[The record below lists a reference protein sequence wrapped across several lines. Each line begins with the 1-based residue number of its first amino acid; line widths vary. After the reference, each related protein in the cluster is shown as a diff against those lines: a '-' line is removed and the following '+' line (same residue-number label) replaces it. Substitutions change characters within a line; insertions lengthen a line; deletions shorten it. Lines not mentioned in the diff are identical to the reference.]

1 MKCFEKLVLQ
11 KLLSQTRAHTDS
23 CQFAYRQNRS
33 TDDATITLLHKAF
46 SHLDKPG
53 TYVRILFID
62 FSSAFN
68 TIQPHLM
75 ALKLLALNVNPHL
88 ILWICS
94 FLLNRSQSVRF
105 QNMLS
110 SSRNT
115 STGAPQGT
123 VLSPVLFTLYTNDCR
138 GSDNCPLIKYSDDTA
153 LQDLSNSH
161 ENFVSQ
167 VDIFTKWCRENFL
180 DLNVKKTKEMVIDFR
195 TASRTEIP
203 NLFIEGSQVE
213 RVEQYKYLGTI
224 IDDKLNFD
232 SNTLAIQKKCQPRLY
247 CIKKLRVLGV
257 NERVLGNFYR
267 SFIESILTF
276 GFLCWFNGL
285 SISNRNRLDR
295 VVKVCSKVNLG
306 SS

>member
-1 MKCFEKLVLQ
+1 
-11 KLLSQTRAHTDS
+11 
-23 CQFAYRQNRS
+23 
-33 TDDATITLLHKAF
+33 
-46 SHLDKPG
+46 
-53 TYVRILFID
+53 
-62 FSSAFN
+62 
-68 TIQPHLM
+68 M

-110 SSRNT
+110 SSRST

-138 GSDNCPLIKYSDDTA
+138 SSVNCPLIKYSDDTA

-167 VDIFTKWCRENFL
+167 VEIFTKWCRENFL

-213 RVEQYKYLGTI
+213 RVQQYKYLGTI

-232 SNTLAIQKKCQPRLY
+232 NNTVAIQKKCQPRLY
-247 CIKKLRVLGV
+247 CLQKLRVLGV

-295 VVKVCSKVNLG
+295 VVKVCSKVIGVQQKSLTMLYNDRIEKKVNSIVQDQSHILSQYFDLMPSG
-306 SS
+306 RRYRVPRSNTQRLRKTFVYKGIEIMNKKRMF